1 MTRDWIHPTDA
12 LRTVATAV
20 SLLGVLAIAGCA
32 TIGQDFP
39 DARVSEITIGKTTM
53 TEVQAKFGEP
63 WRVGVEDGERKW
75 TYGRYRYSMFGSSRT
90 KDLAIRFDE
99 RNVVSSYSY
108 NTTERDEK

>member
-1 MTRDWIHPTDA
+1 MNRDTSTRPFRIAHRVVLLLSA
-12 LRTVATAV
+12 LVF
-20 SLLGVLAIAGCA
+20 AGCA

-39 DARVSEITIGKTTM
+39 DARVSEITIGKTTLA
-53 TEVQAKFGEP
+53 EVHAKFGDP

-75 TYGRYRYSMFGSSRT
+75 TYGKYRYTMFGGSRS

-99 RNVVSSYSY
+99 HDVVSSYSY

>member
-1 MTRDWIHPTDA
+1 MKRDTNRHPF
-12 LRTVATAV
+12 RTAAAV
-20 SLLGVLAIAGCA
+20 FLLLSTIAVAGCA

-75 TYGRYRYSMFGSSRT
+75 TYGKYRYTMFGGSRS

-108 NTTERDEK
+108 NKTERDEK